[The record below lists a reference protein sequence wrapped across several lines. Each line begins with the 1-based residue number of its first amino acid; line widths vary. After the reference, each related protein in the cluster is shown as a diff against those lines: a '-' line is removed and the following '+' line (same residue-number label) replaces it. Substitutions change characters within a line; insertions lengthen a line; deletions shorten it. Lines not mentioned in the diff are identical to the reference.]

1 MKTEYIIAQMAHKRA
16 TIIIILIALV
26 VIGGTVGYT
35 LIERLPFNEALYM
48 TIITISTV
56 GFQEVKPLSVAGRIF
71 TIILILSG
79 VVLIATGA
87 NLIFSSIIKG
97 TFQEVFRR
105 QGMEKKLGKIKE
117 HFIVCGLGAVGEDI
131 IREFMR
137 AGEPFVLID
146 KEKNTLD
153 KIAKESPDILYV
165 LGDATE
171 DEVLKCAG
179 IDQAKGIIAVL
190 SNDVDNLY
198 ICLSARALNPK
209 LRIISR
215 AIEGESIDKLKK
227 AGADYVFS
235 PEKIGGMRLA
245 AAALRPAV
253 TSFLDTILRGEHL
266 NLMLDEV
273 TVRDGSPL
281 IGKTLKET
289 AITKDIGIIILAI
302 RSPQIDKL
310 SFNPSSETVIHSG
323 DTLIS
328 FGALQQMAQLRK
340 MSASTTKTL

>member
-1 MKTEYIIAQMAHKRA
+1 MIHKRA
-16 TIIIILIALV
+16 TIIILLIAIV
-26 VIGGTVGYT
+26 VIGGTIGYT
-35 LIERLPFNEALYM
+35 LIEHLPFNEALYM

-56 GFQEVKPLSVAGRIF
+56 GFQEVKPLGVAGRIF
-71 TIILILSG
+71 TIVLILSG

-87 NLIFSSIIKG
+87 NLILTSIIKG
-97 TFQEVFRR
+97 TFGEVFRR
-105 QGMEKKLGKIKE
+105 QGMEKKLNKIKE
-117 HFIVCGLGAVGEDI
+117 HFIICGLGAVGEDI
-131 IREFMR
+131 IQEFAS

-146 KEKNTLD
+146 KEKDTLN
-153 KIAKESPDILYV
+153 KLVKENPDVLYV

-179 IDQAKGIIAVL
+179 IDRAKGIISVL
-190 SNDVDNLY
+190 SNEVDNLY
-198 ICLSARALNPK
+198 ICLSARALNPG

-215 AIEGESIDKLKK
+215 AIESESIDKLKK

-235 PEKIGGMRLA
+235 PEKIGGIRLA

-266 NLMLDEV
+266 NLVLDEV
-273 TVRDGSPL
+273 AVQERSPL
-281 IGKTLKET
+281 VGKTLKET

-302 RSPQIDKL
+302 ISSKNDKL
-310 SFNPSSETVIHSG
+310 SFNPSSETIINSG

-328 FGALQQMAQLRK
+328 FGAPHQMEQLRK
-340 MSASTTKTL
+340 MSASAFKIV

>member
-1 MKTEYIIAQMAHKRA
+1 MIHKRA
-16 TIIIILIALV
+16 TIIILLIAIV
-26 VIGGTVGYT
+26 VIGGTIGYT
-35 LIERLPFNEALYM
+35 LIEHLPFNEALYM

-56 GFQEVKPLSVAGRIF
+56 GFQEVKPLGVAGRIF
-71 TIILILSG
+71 TIVLILSG

-87 NLIFSSIIKG
+87 NLIFTSIIKG
-97 TFQEVFRR
+97 TFGEVFRR
-105 QGMEKKLGKIKE
+105 QGMEKKLNKIKE
-117 HFIVCGLGAVGEDI
+117 HFIICGLGAVGEDI
-131 IREFMR
+131 IQEFAS

-146 KEKNTLD
+146 KEKDTLN
-153 KIAKESPDILYV
+153 KLVKENPDVLYV

-179 IDQAKGIIAVL
+179 IDRAKGIISVL
-190 SNDVDNLY
+190 SNEVDNLY
-198 ICLSARALNPK
+198 ICLSARALNPG

-215 AIEGESIDKLKK
+215 AIESESIDKLKK

-235 PEKIGGMRLA
+235 PEKIGGIRLA

-266 NLMLDEV
+266 NLVLDEV
-273 TVRDGSPL
+273 AVQERSPL
-281 IGKTLKET
+281 VGKTLKET

-302 RSPQIDKL
+302 ISSKNDKL
-310 SFNPSSETVIHSG
+310 SFNPSSETIINSG

-328 FGALQQMAQLRK
+328 FGAPHQMEQLRK
-340 MSASTTKTL
+340 MSASAFKIV